1 MGSCGKILHID
12 PLVRGAFHVAAKG
25 VRNSQQMR
33 LYDQPITAE
42 GGRRR
47 YNRKLKSSKSS
58 SSRKPPPPTTET
70 VLAFMDIGGV
80 TAEEV
85 NAFPLERIMDG
96 NTLNFGWGR
105 NLQDGKAREGTFYV
119 NSGKAFVLGT
129 EPSCAG
135 NTPLGESGFV
145 QPWIQFGRTED
156 DFYYG
161 ICSFAIPSPKEDM
174 AGMLELIYSE
184 FNTGQLLGTPTK
196 YQEGAAPSTSF
207 KLKIFDE
214 QGIEFENVNF
224 LVERDV
230 GESFSYRGD
239 PRLFHFPDGVMGLFM
254 ERTGK
259 FYTVTE
265 KML

>member
-1 MGSCGKILHID
+1 M
-12 PLVRGAFHVAAKG
+12 
-25 VRNSQQMR
+25 
-33 LYDQPITAE
+33 
-42 GGRRR
+42 
-47 YNRKLKSSKSS
+47 
-58 SSRKPPPPTTET
+58 
-70 VLAFMDIGGV
+70 
-80 TAEEV
+80 
-85 NAFPLERIMDG
+85 
-96 NTLNFGWGR
+96 
-105 NLQDGKAREGTFYV
+105 GTFYV

-265 KML
+265 KMLYICRREERRPTIYCRTSVNPCIPVGHNLFLEILSQYKSCPMFANSCVTKNCE

>member
-1 MGSCGKILHID
+1 
-12 PLVRGAFHVAAKG
+12 
-25 VRNSQQMR
+25 MR
-33 LYDQPITAE
+33 LYDQPINNNYYAVG

-47 YNRKLKSSKSS
+47 TQQNRKLKSSKSS

-85 NAFPLERIMDG
+85 NAFPLERIMNG
-96 NTLNFGWGR
+96 EMLNFGWGR
-105 NLQDGKAREGTFYV
+105 NLHDGKAREGTFYV
-119 NSGKAFVLGT
+119 NQGKAFVLGT

-145 QPWIQFGRTED
+145 QPWIQFGRTD
-156 DFYYG
+156 TDVYYG
-161 ICSFAIPSPKEDM
+161 ICSFAIPSQKES
-174 AGMLELIYSE
+174 GMLELIYSE

-196 YQEGAAPSTSF
+196 FQEGAAPSTSF

-214 QGIEFENVNF
+214 EGTEFENVNF